1 MVPISKTLTW
11 TLQRPDSAR
20 CLQGQQEGSELS
32 LSDRMDVQ
40 LSVEETYADVAPIR
54 TLGVSAAVS
63 IMRGC
68 DNM

>member
-1 MVPISKTLTW
+1 M
-11 TLQRPDSAR
+11 
-20 CLQGQQEGSELS
+20 QGQLNGTELS

-40 LSVEETYADVAPIR
+40 LNPEETYADVAPVR
-54 TLGVSAAVS
+54 KRGVSAAVS

>member
-1 MVPISKTLTW
+1 MICSVPELVKVLAGASE
-11 TLQRPDSAR
+11 DSV
-20 CLQGQQEGSELS
+20 ELS

-40 LSVEETYADVAPIR
+40 LSLEETYAGVAPVR
-54 TLGVSAAVS
+54 RRGVSAAVS

>member
-1 MVPISKTLTW
+1 MSTTVTW
-11 TLQRPDSAR
+11 TLQHSHILG

>member
-1 MVPISKTLTW
+1 MFYGLTGY
-11 TLQRPDSAR
+11 LQAQRD
-20 CLQGQQEGSELS
+20 GTELS

-40 LSVEETYADVAPIR
+40 LSMEETYADVAPVR
-54 TLGVSAAVS
+54 RQGVSAAVS

>member
-1 MVPISKTLTW
+1 M
-11 TLQRPDSAR
+11 AR
-20 CLQGQQEGSELS
+20 CLQGQRDTVELS

-40 LSVEETYADVAPIR
+40 LSLEETYADVAPVR
-54 TLGVSAAVS
+54 RRGVSAAVS

>member
-1 MVPISKTLTW
+1 M
-11 TLQRPDSAR
+11 
-20 CLQGQQEGSELS
+20 QGQLNGTELS

-40 LSVEETYADVAPIR
+40 LSLEETYADVAPVR
-54 TLGVSAAVS
+54 KRGVSAAVS